1 MLVYFYRMTE
11 DKRKL
16 HKTLNESERVS
27 KNIVLLDNTNVNVLD
42 CILSNSLNDSYNYVY
57 IPSMNRYYFAET
69 TDILSND
76 RKRMRFTTDYLM
88 SYKDLIDSLT
98 LHFVK
103 SSRSKGSKIDFDT
116 ENKITRRYYSIN
128 NPFLDSYSDVLI
140 SVRGA

>member
-1 MLVYFYRMTE
+1 MTVYFYRMTE

-16 HKTLNESERVS
+16 HKTLNESEKVV
-27 KNIVLLDNTNVNVLD
+27 KNIVLLDNTNINILD
-42 CILSNSLNDSYNYVY
+42 CVLSSSLIDSYNYVF

-88 SYKDLIDSLT
+88 TYKDLIDSLT

-103 SSRSKGSKIDFDT
+103 SSVPKGAKIDFDT
-116 ENKITRRYYSIN
+116 ENKITRRFYTVN
-128 NPFLDSYSDVLI
+128 NPFLDSYSDVLV

>member
-1 MLVYFYRMTE
+1 MTVYFYRMTE

-16 HKTLNESERVS
+16 HKTLNESEMIS
-27 KNIVLLDNTNVNVLD
+27 KNIILLDNTNINIID
-42 CILSNSLNDSYNYVY
+42 CILTKSLNDSYNYVY
-57 IPSMNRYYFAET
+57 IPSLNRYYFAET

-76 RKRMRFTTDYLM
+76 RKRMRFITDYLM
-88 SYKDLIDSLT
+88 TYRDLIDSLT

-103 SSRSKGSKIDFDT
+103 SSTPKGAKIDFDT
-116 ENKITRRYYSIN
+116 ENKTTRRYYSVN

>member
-1 MLVYFYRMTE
+1 MTVYFYRMTE

-27 KNIVLLDNTNVNVLD
+27 KNIILLDNTNINVMD
-42 CILSNSLNDSYNYVY
+42 CILSSSLNDSYNYVY

-76 RKRMRFTTDYLM
+76 RKKMRFTTDYLM

-103 SSRSKGSKIDFDT
+103 SSNPKGSKIDFDT

-128 NPFLDSYSDVLI
+128 NPFLGSYSDVLI